1 MILLEYTDG
10 AIKKAKEFDINHPP
24 KEVLKV
30 HYVRK
35 KGGKYKLRCSVIKTG
50 E

>member
-1 MILLEYTDG
+1 MILLEYKDG
-10 AIKKAKEFDINHPP
+10 EIKKAKDFDINNPP
-24 KEVLKV
+24 KDVLKV

-35 KGGKYKLRCSVIKTG
+35 RKGRYKLRCSVIKTG